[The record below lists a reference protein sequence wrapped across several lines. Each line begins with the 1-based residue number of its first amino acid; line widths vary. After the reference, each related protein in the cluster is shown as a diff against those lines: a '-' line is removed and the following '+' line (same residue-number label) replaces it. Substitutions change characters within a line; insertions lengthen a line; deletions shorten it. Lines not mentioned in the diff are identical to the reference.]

1 MLEERPCKTEIAVG
15 YGVVYVHWICLCKS
29 LYAMFLNERYYY
41 SSMRLMQ
48 CGDIVDAGANLERR
62 GKGRHQTR
70 LDYLGPIKLR

>member
-1 MLEERPCKTEIAVG
+1 MQDRDRGWLRR
-15 YGVVYVHWICLCKS
+15 CLRALDLPVQIPVCDV
-29 LYAMFLNERYYY
+29 LNERYYY